1 MRNDKYKVAISGAIT
16 IFEFVSQGPKGR
28 IKKRVQYQA
37 TKQKNLFN
45 LAFGDINPETNEI
58 DDKVVT
64 NNKDSL
70 KVLSTVACNKNRG
83 ITMNKT
89 IEVEAPDFSINH
101 ELDKYEDVIMFPEKL
116 QRANEMIERYG
127 LPKKLEERLLLRK
140 KQKAFWTKGILTQA
154 DADKNTFVLLATDE
168 DGLTKNAYPITVVL
182 PETLTKLVKNYWNG
196 IAQVHIKPKTLD
208 ENETEYDLIDVNWR
222 TW

>member
-1 MRNDKYKVAISGAIT
+1 
-16 IFEFVSQGPKGR
+16 
-28 IKKRVQYQA
+28 
-37 TKQKNLFN
+37 
-45 LAFGDINPETNEI
+45 
-58 DDKVVT
+58 
-64 NNKDSL
+64 
-70 KVLSTVACNKNRG
+70 
-83 ITMNKT
+83 MNKT
-89 IEVEAPDFSINH
+89 IEVAAPDFSINH
-101 ELDKYEDVIMFPEKL
+101 ELDKYEDIIMFPEKL

-140 KQKAFWTKGILTQA
+140 QQKAFWTKGILTQA
-154 DADKNTFVLLATDE
+154 DADKNTFVLLTTDE

>member
-1 MRNDKYKVAISGAIT
+1 
-16 IFEFVSQGPKGR
+16 
-28 IKKRVQYQA
+28 
-37 TKQKNLFN
+37 
-45 LAFGDINPETNEI
+45 
-58 DDKVVT
+58 
-64 NNKDSL
+64 
-70 KVLSTVACNKNRG
+70 
-83 ITMNKT
+83 MNKT
-89 IEVEAPDFSINH
+89 IEVETSDFNINH

-154 DADKNTFVLLATDE
+154 DADKNTFVLVAIGE
-168 DGLTKNAYPITVVL
+168 DGLTETAYTIAVVL
-182 PETLTKLVKNYWNG
+182 PETLTKLVKNYWNST
-196 IAQVHIKPKTLD
+196 AQVHIKPKVLD